1 MNYEERGILKQR
13 ITKQRNF
20 LVSEHAQL
28 LRCEDYTTILEV
40 VYKEEKLHRF
50 SKRIRRLKYL
60 YDKITEEN
68 K

>member
-1 MNYEERGILKQR
+1 MTIERRETLKQK
-13 ITKQRNF
+13 ITDQRNF
-20 LVSEHAQL
+20 LVSEHSQL

-40 VYKEEKLHRF
+40 VYKEDKLFRF